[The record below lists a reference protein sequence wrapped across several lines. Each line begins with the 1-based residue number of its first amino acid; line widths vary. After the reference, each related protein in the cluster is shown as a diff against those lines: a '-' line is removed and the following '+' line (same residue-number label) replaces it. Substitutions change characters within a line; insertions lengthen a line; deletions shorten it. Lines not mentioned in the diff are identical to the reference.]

1 MIDEEA
7 CRWAARLDRGLDE
20 KERDVLS
27 DWLASDTRKRGALLR
42 AQAALSVLDRA
53 RALGGEEKDW
63 DETPPEAETPVEED
77 LTEDW
82 EVQPRSR
89 RQVLRFGGGIAAML
103 VTGLAWRLWPG
114 GQRYATATG
123 EIRRLPLE
131 DGSLAVVNSA
141 SKLRVAFTTGRRDIE
156 LSQGEAWFQVAKN
169 RARPFTVVS
178 GPVRVQ
184 AVGTAFDVRRR
195 DGFAEIVVTEGVVK
209 IWTTGSGSDRD
220 PLMVRAGHRAMIG
233 DKSGVEVTEISATG
247 WDQQLAW
254 REGRIVLDDL
264 TLAAAAEEF
273 NRYTETRL
281 EVSPGLADRRV
292 VGWFRTD
299 DLDGFVKASATLVGG
314 RVEHQAGVI
323 RIVE

>member
-7 CRWAARLDRGLDE
+7 CRWATRLDRGLDQT
-20 KERDVLS
+20 ERAELAE
-27 DWLASDTRKRGALLR
+27 WLASDTRKRGALLR
-42 AQAALSVLDRA
+42 AQAALSVLDRV
-53 RALGGEEKDW
+53 RALGGSEERDQ
-63 DETPPEAETPVEED
+63 ESTPPPPEAAEED
-77 LTEDW
+77 DWSGEDW
-82 EVQPRSR
+82 EDQRRNR
-89 RQVLRFGGGIAAML
+89 RQILRFGGGIAALL

-169 RARPFTVVS
+169 RARPFTVVT

-184 AVGTAFDVRRR
+184 AIGTAFDVRRR

-209 IWTTGSGSDRD
+209 IWTTASDRA
-220 PLMVRAGHRAMIG
+220 PLVVRAGHRAMIG
-233 DKSGVEVTEISATG
+233 DKSGVEITEISANG

-273 NRYTETRL
+273 NRYTETKL
-281 EVSPGLADRRV
+281 EVAPGLAGRRV

-299 DLDGFVKASATLVGG
+299 DQDGFVNASATLVGG
-314 RVEHQAGVI
+314 RVERGAGVI